1 MRNPQRKGYPQQKKS
16 SRSYIVLCDFDGTV
30 STTDVGNRMF
40 AKFADDGWREV
51 VQSWKDGRIGS
62 RDCLIAECSLAR
74 ATPEQVRRFALS
86 RKIDAQ
92 FKPFVQYCRG
102 HHIPVVILSDGLDFY
117 IDLLLEKYGLKDL
130 PRFANHLEFRGNEL
144 VPSFPFCHRGCRRC
158 GNCKGYHVRRYR
170 REGYAVVYVGDGFSD
185 RCGVDGADV
194 VFAKGDL
201 SRYCRQKGL
210 EHIVYRDFSDVID
223 EMRVLIEEKIVVHS
237 NIKRRRT

>member
-1 MRNPQRKGYPQQKKS
+1 MKT
-16 SRSYIVLCDFDGTV
+16 SRAHHIVLCDFDGTV

-40 AKFADDGWREV
+40 AKFASDGWRKV

-86 RKIDAQ
+86 RAIDPH
-92 FKPFVQYCRG
+92 FKPFVRYCRA
-102 HHIPVVILSDGLDFY
+102 HHIPVAILSDGLDFY

-144 VPSFPFCHRGCRRC
+144 VPSFPYFSRGCRHC

-170 REGYAVVYVGDGFSD
+170 REGNSVIYVGDGFSD
-185 RCGVDGADV
+185 RCGVEDADV

-210 EHIVYRDFSDVID
+210 EHIVYQDFSDVID
-223 EMRVLIEEKIVVHS
+223 EMRMLIEKKKDVLS
-237 NIKRRRT
+237 NKTRRRE